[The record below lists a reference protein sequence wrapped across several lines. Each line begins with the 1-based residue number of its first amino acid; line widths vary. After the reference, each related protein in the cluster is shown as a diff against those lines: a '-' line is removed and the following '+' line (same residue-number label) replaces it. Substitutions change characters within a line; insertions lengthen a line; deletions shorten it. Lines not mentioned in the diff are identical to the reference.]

1 MCIGSIVNIECKA
14 CGSTFDKSSY
24 LGCATY
30 EHAREGWED
39 RSDSIISRSTF
50 SISSCDECSDF
61 DTASISGA
69 ISIRSIDSI
78 AEFDYEGDEV
88 SAPYY
93 YSLGKS
99 SALTGAWSERAAS
112 SLESFSDTMST
123 LIDRAIALSSTAAA
137 VTLKLNIGLICRECD
152 AYLNWS
158 ETEHERAV
166 ATEDKLC
173 EALKS
178 TGVTDEVNAVVVEDM
193 TADML
198 ELFDNL
204 TSFHPHYD
212 AEYNAGRFNGYLTVL
227 IERLEN
233 LEAQQFGADA
243 AAARAFVELTDA

>member
-1 MCIGSIVNIECKA
+1 MCIGSIVTVECKS

-24 LGCATY
+24 LGCATH
-30 EHAREGWED
+30 EHDREGWED
-39 RSDSIISRSTF
+39 RSDSIISRSTW
-50 SISSCDECSDF
+50 SISSCDDCSDF
-61 DTASISGA
+61 DS
-69 ISIRSIDSI
+69 SIDSDSASI
-78 AEFDYEGDEV
+78 ESYNSLAEFNYEVNDA
-88 SAPYY
+88 SAPY

-99 SALTGAWSERAAS
+99 SALSGAWSERAAS
-112 SLESFSDTMST
+112 SLESFSDTMGT
-123 LIDRAIALSSTAAA
+123 LIDRGIALPSTAAT
-137 VTLKLNIGLICRECD
+137 VTLKLNIGLICSECD
-152 AYLNWS
+152 AYLKWT

-166 ATEDKLC
+166 ATEDKLS
-173 EALKS
+173 EALRT
-178 TGVTDEVNAVVVEDM
+178 TGVTDKVNAVVVEDM

-227 IERLEN
+227 IEKLER

>member
-1 MCIGSIVNIECKA
+1 MCIGSMVSVECKS
-14 CGSTFDKSSY
+14 CGSTFNKSSC

-39 RSDSIISRSTF
+39 RSDSIISRFTF

-61 DTASISGA
+61 DTSSDSDA

-93 YSLGKS
+93 SLGKS
-99 SALTGAWSERAAS
+99 SAFTGAWSERAAS

-123 LIDRAIALSSTAAA
+123 LIDRVIALSSTAAT
-137 VTLKLNIGLICRECD
+137 VTLKLSIGLICRECD
-152 AYLNWS
+152 AYLNWT
-158 ETEHERAV
+158 ETEHERAI

-173 EALKS
+173 EALKT
-178 TGVTDEVNAVVVEDM
+178 TGVTDEVNASVVEDM

>member
-1 MCIGSIVNIECKA
+1 MCIGSTVNVECKA

-61 DTASISGA
+61 DTASNTDAMSLK
-69 ISIRSIDSI
+69 SVDTM
-78 AEFDYEGDEV
+78 AEFGYEVDDAAA
-88 SAPYY
+88 SY

-99 SALTGAWSERAAS
+99 SILTAAWSERAGS

-137 VTLKLNIGLICRECD
+137 VTLKLSIGLICSECD
-152 AYLNWS
+152 AYLTWT
-158 ETEHERAV
+158 ETEHERAI

-173 EALKS
+173 EALKT